1 MLSNWEDVYIKFQWR
16 ERGLYQ
22 FLIIYYFSEGMR
34 KKYIFQQGKFIS
46 NEAHFKD

>member
-1 MLSNWEDVYIKFQWR
+1 MLNNWEDVYIKFQWR

-22 FLIIYYFSEGMR
+22 FLIIYFSEGMR
-34 KKYIFQQGKFIS
+34 KKYIFQQGKSIS